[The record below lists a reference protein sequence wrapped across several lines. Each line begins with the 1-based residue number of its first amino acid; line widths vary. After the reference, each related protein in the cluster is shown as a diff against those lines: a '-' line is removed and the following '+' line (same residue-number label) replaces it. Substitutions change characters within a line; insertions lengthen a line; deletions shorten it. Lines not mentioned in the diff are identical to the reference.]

1 MVGGGRVGEK
11 RSMVETIIRRRKNWI
26 GHIMRGYGLM
36 KEVMEGKMEGK
47 RGPGR
52 KRIGMIDDLIEK
64 ERYGDMKRRAEDR
77 QGWRVWLPGTC
88 RMAEH

>member
-11 RSMVETIIRRRKNWI
+11 RLMVETRIRRKKNWI
-26 GHIMRGYGLM
+26 GHIMRGDGLM
-36 KEVMEGKMEGK
+36 KEVMEVKMEVK

-52 KRIGMIDDLIEK
+52 KRIGFIDDLIEK